1 VIEQSAESAIEPPV
15 ADPVDMGAEREET
28 VADVFGRLYGDGRSY
43 AQAELDRQKLRAAII
58 GAGVRD
64 AAIFA
69 MVAIMLLF
77 ALLVALL
84 IGLII
89 AFAPALTPLGA
100 TAAVLGSTLLVATAL
115 LLLAK
120 ARIGR
125 MKRAI
130 RG

>member
-1 VIEQSAESAIEPPV
+1 MIEQSAESATEPPV
-15 ADPVDMGAEREET
+15 PDPVDAGAERDET
-28 VADVFGRLYGDGRSY
+28 VAGVFGRLYDDGRSY

-64 AAIFA
+64 AAIFV
-69 MVAIMLLF
+69 MVAVMLLF